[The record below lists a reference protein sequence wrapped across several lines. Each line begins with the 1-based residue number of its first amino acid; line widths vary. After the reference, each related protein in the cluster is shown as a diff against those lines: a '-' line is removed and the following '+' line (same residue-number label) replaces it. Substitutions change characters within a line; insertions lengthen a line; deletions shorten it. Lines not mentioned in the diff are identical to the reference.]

1 MCINSSVLLMHRIPW
16 YGFITVCLSIY
27 LLKDMWVVPSFFPFS
42 SVPLIS
48 LSCLIALGRTSS
60 IMLNDSDESWH
71 PRLCTNLCMKAF
83 SFAPLTSFRYFVDPL
98 SHVKE
103 VLLSSYFP
111 ESVYHEWVLN
121 FIKCIFYINRYCY
134 DFSSL
139 AC

>member
-1 MCINSSVLLMHRIPW
+1 MCTTSSVLLMHHIPW
-16 YGFITVCLSIY
+16 YGFITVHLTIY
-27 LLKDMWVVPSFFPFS
+27 LLKDMWIDPSFFPFS

-60 IMLNDSDESWH
+60 IMLNDSDESWR
-71 PRLCTNLCMKAF
+71 PWLCTSLWVKAF
-83 SFAPLTSFRYFVDPL
+83 SFVPLSSFRYFVDPL

-103 VLLSSYFP
+103 VLLYSCFP

-121 FIKCIFYINRYCY
+121 FVKCIFYINRYCY